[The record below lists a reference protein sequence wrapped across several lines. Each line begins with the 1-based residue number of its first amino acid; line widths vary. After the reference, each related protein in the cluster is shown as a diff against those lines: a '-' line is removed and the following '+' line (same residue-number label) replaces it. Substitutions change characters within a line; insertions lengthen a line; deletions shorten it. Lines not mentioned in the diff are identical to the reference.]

1 MHIAIDYTPAVLQ
14 GAGIGR
20 YTRELVQALIP
31 LLDPTDRV
39 TLLYPRERG
48 LFAPAG
54 AWPAAVRIR
63 RLPLPDR
70 WQTVLWHRLRAPLPV
85 EWVTGPFDLFH
96 APNFLLPPVRRGK
109 TIVTVHDL
117 AFLVHPEYAYP
128 ALQRFLAAAVPRAL
142 ARADH
147 VLADSEATRRD
158 AIRLFG
164 LSPDRI
170 SVVGAGV
177 DARFR
182 PLDRATLRDVAD
194 RYGLSDVPFVLTVGT
209 LEPRKNIEGLIRGF
223 AIARQSAAFPHHLV
237 IAGGRGWLY
246 ETIFATV
253 EHHNLGDYVHFLGFV
268 PDADLPALYNLADL
282 FAYPSHYEGFGLP
295 VLEALA
301 CGTPVL
307 CTDTSSLPEIAGD
320 AAWFIPPGHDEAL
333 AAALA
338 RLLTD
343 ADLRRELGHRGPA
356 HAATWTWDKP
366 AARLLAVYR
375 SLLANDSGR

>member
-1 MHIAIDYTPAVLQ
+1 MDIAIDYTPAVLQ

-20 YTRELVQALIP
+20 YTRELVRALLP

-48 LFAPAG
+48 HFEPTV
-54 AWPAAVRIR
+54 AWPDSVRIR

-70 WQTVLWHRLRAPLPV
+70 WQTVLWHRLRVPLPV
-85 EWVTGPFDLFH
+85 EWLTGPFDLFH
-96 APNFLLPPVRRGK
+96 APNFLLPPVRRGR

-117 AFLVHPEYAYP
+117 AFLIHPEYAYP

-147 VLADSEATRRD
+147 ILADSEATRRD
-158 AIRLFG
+158 AIRLFR

-177 DARFR
+177 EPRFR
-182 PLDRATLRDVAD
+182 PLDRAALRGVAD
-194 RYGLSDVPFVLTVGT
+194 RYRLNGFPFVLTVGT
-209 LEPRKNIEGLIRGF
+209 LEPRKNLDGLIRGF
-223 AIARQSAAFPHHLV
+223 ALARRMADFPHHLV
-237 IAGGRGWLY
+237 VVGGKGWLY
-246 ETIFATV
+246 EKIFAEV
-253 EHHNLGDYVHFLGFV
+253 ERSRVGDVVHFLGFV
-268 PDADLPALYNLADL
+268 PDTDLPALYNLADL

-307 CTDTSSLPEIAGD
+307 CTATSSLPEIAGD
-320 AAWFIPPGHDEAL
+320 AAWLIPPGDDEAL
-333 AAALA
+333 ATALA
-338 RLLTD
+338 RLLSD
-343 ADLRRELGHRGPA
+343 ADLRRAFGRRGPP
-356 HAATWTWDKP
+356 HAAAWTWDKP
-366 AARLLAVYR
+366 AARLWTVYR
-375 SLLANDSGR
+375 SLVV

>member
-1 MHIAIDYTPAVLQ
+1 MDIAIDYTPAVLQ

-20 YTRELVQALIP
+20 YTRELVRALLP

-48 LFAPAG
+48 RFEPTV
-54 AWPAAVRIR
+54 AWPASVRIR

-70 WQTVLWHRLRAPLPV
+70 WQTVLWHRLRVPLPV
-85 EWVTGPFDLFH
+85 EWLTGPFDLFH
-96 APNFLLPPVRRGK
+96 APNFLLPPVRRGR

-128 ALQRFLAAAVPRAL
+128 ALQRFLTAAVPRAL

-147 VLADSEATRRD
+147 ILADSEATRGD

-164 LSPDRI
+164 LSPERI

-177 DARFR
+177 EPRFR
-182 PLDRATLRDVAD
+182 PLDRAALQEVAD

-209 LEPRKNIEGLIRGF
+209 LEPRKNLDGLIRGF
-223 AIARQSAAFPHHLV
+223 ALARRLADFPHHLV
-237 IAGGRGWLY
+237 VVGGKGWLY
-246 ETIFATV
+246 EKIFAEV
-253 EHHNLGDYVHFLGFV
+253 ERSRVGDVVHFLGFV
-268 PDADLPALYNLADL
+268 PDTDLPALYNLADL

-307 CTDTSSLPEIAGD
+307 CTATSSLPEIAGD
-320 AAWFIPPGHDEAL
+320 AAWLIPPGDDEAL
-333 AAALA
+333 ATALA
-338 RLLTD
+338 RLLSD
-343 ADLRRELGHRGPA
+343 ADLRRELGRRGPP
-356 HAATWTWDKP
+356 HAAAWTWDKP

-375 SLLANDSGR
+375 RVVGAS